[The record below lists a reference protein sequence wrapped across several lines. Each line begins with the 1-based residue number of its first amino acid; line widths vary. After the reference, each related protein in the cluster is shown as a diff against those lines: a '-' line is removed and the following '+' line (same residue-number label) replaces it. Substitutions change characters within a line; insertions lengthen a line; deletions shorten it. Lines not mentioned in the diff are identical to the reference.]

1 MVDKRLVGRKLAQI
15 DTYLNQIKE
24 FSKISLVRYK
34 KDWKTERI
42 VERTLQILIEV
53 CIDIANHIISDKRMR
68 LPTGYAD
75 TFKVLA
81 ENKVIDK
88 KLFERLERM
97 AKFRN
102 VVVHQYETID
112 PTIVVSILHRNLGDL
127 ENIKRSLSNTCRH
140 KKKEN
145 KPYSCKKE
153 RIKSTKEVHF
163 IG

>member
-1 MVDKRLVGRKLAQI
+1 LVDKRLVGRKLAQI

-24 FSKISLVRYK
+24 FSKISLSRYK
-34 KDWKTERI
+34 TDWKTERI

-53 CIDIANHIISDKRMR
+53 CIDIANHIISDKGMR

-81 ENKVIDK
+81 ENKVIGK
-88 KLFERLERM
+88 KLSEELEEM

-112 PTIVVSILHRNLGDL
+112 PAIVVSILHRNLGDL
-127 ENIKRSLSNTCRH
+127 EKYKKAILQYLS
-140 KKKEN
+140 
-145 KPYSCKKE
+145 S
-153 RIKSTKEVHF
+153 
-163 IG
+163 

>member
-1 MVDKRLVGRKLAQI
+1 MTSSGGGTELVDKRLVGRKLAQI

-24 FSKISLVRYK
+24 FSKISLSRYK
-34 KDWKTERI
+34 TDWKTERI

-53 CIDIANHIISDKRMR
+53 CIDIANHIISDNGMR

-88 KLFERLERM
+88 KLFEKLEKM

-102 VVVHQYETID
+102 VVVHQYEAID

-127 ENIKRSLSNTCRH
+127 EKYKKAIVQYLSSQ
-140 KKKEN
+140 KKGK
-145 KPYSCKKE
+145 
-153 RIKSTKEVHF
+153 
-163 IG
+163 